1 MAVLTIVFMW
11 KYIFHWNEE
20 NVLCSNYTAKSYSLI
35 LVESV
40 SEQIRMYQILSCAEQ
55 RIQIEYLLINREYA
69 MIQIVGHSLFRWWL
83 PGGLQSLGKYLSL
96 SQNWIDQ
103 HQSCKNSHIGTA
115 KSKSQTAKQHWLGWL
130 QVSKFNQKIF
140 FSFGAVDL
148 HGKSSSVEPAI
159 TVNHLLKI
167 CMTLKLD
174 LNYKFSESK
183 VTSQK

>member
-40 SEQIRMYQILSCAEQ
+40 SEQIRMYQILCCAEQ

-103 HQSCKNSHIGTA
+103 HQSCKNSHIGTE
-115 KSKSQTAKQHWLGWL
+115 KSKSQTAKQRPALARAARL
-130 QVSKFNQKIF
+130 TSSFQVQSIDFFQLWCSGPAWKI
-140 FSFGAVDL
+140 L
-148 HGKSSSVEPAI
+148 
-159 TVNHLLKI
+159 I
-167 CMTLKLD
+167 CW
-174 LNYKFSESK
+174 
-183 VTSQK
+183 TSHHCQPFA